1 MTTPS
6 QNYFN
11 LGKTKTMTEML
22 SALLERTMLIFSF
35 LSTNLNSEI
44 ALKTL
49 QIENIKKKKKK
60 KKLMTKNTPYYTK
73 TKEDKKYAS
82 ISKI

>member
-35 LSTNLNSEI
+35 LSTNLNLEI

-49 QIENIKKKKKK
+49 QIENIKKKKK

>member
-1 MTTPS
+1 MSTPS

-11 LGKTKTMTEML
+11 LGKTKTMTEIL
-22 SALLERTMLIFSF
+22 LALLEHTMLIFSF
-35 LSTNLNSEI
+35 LSTNLNLEI

-60 KKLMTKNTPYYTK
+60 KIN
-73 TKEDKKYAS
+73 DKKYFLLHENQ
-82 ISKI
+82 